1 MRLWCLYLKHK
12 SKMTKRKGVSKTP
25 IFLISGIRKCGQFLT
40 LPTYVL
46 DPAYL
51 CKYHPVLKTILA
63 KEFWHLICLSG
74 WQSNKWS
81 ESSYDL
87 LLHPYSW
94 VWCWVLK
101 GLVEYASPL
110 FWICNAPDLC
120 GCGSSAWITF
130 LLPAHSHP
138 HTTFPLRWVLLW
150 ARHNFNGNSSW
161 KYYKMHFIC
170 GHVILIS

>member
-1 MRLWCLYLKHK
+1 MFYFLKDPVMRLWCLYLKHK

-101 GLVEYASPL
+101 GLVELCFSP
-110 FWICNAPDLC
+110 
-120 GCGSSAWITF
+120 F
-130 LLPAHSHP
+130 LNMQCSW
-138 HTTFPLRWVLLW
+138 PLRMWFFCLDNFPPACPQPPAYNLPLTLSTAMGKTQFQWELILKVL
-150 ARHNFNGNSSW
+150 
-161 KYYKMHFIC
+161 
-170 GHVILIS
+170 